1 MGELTKELLRSQV
14 LTSRAIRLSEGPK
27 FAAANFT
34 QHDWVELV
42 TGTVTTCYVSTDS
55 EPNTDAIRKI
65 FQTNGITTYLPIMQP
80 HRGLS
85 WGLDGEDLTENAF
98 GIFEPS
104 EMEFNLENAD
114 ALIIPALA
122 AGRDGSR
129 LGRGAGY
136 YDRFLEKIPNFINGG
151 PLRIT
156 LVFDDELF
164 ESVPHE
170 LHDQHVDVVVTPTE
184 IIRVNEPLH

>member
-27 FAAANFT
+27 FATANFA
-34 QHDWVELV
+34 QHDWLKLV
-42 TGTVTTCYVSTDS
+42 NGSVVACYVSTDS
-55 EPNTDAIRKI
+55 EPNTHEIRGTFHTK
-65 FQTNGITTYLPIMQP
+65 GMTTYLPVMLP
-80 HRGLS
+80 NRELS
-85 WGLDGEDLTENAF
+85 WGLDGEELIKNAY
-98 GIFEPS
+98 GISEPS
-104 EMEFNLENAD
+104 EAQVSLEHAD

-136 YDRFLEKIPNFINGG
+136 FDRFLEKIPSFIDGG